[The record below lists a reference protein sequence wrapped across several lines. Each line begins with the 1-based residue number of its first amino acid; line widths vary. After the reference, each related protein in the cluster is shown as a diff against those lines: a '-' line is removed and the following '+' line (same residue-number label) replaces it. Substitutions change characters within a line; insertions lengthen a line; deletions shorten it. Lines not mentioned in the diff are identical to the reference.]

1 MKRLLSLIGVLAFVG
16 AASVAHAQVDRASV
30 TGTVKDS
37 TGATVAGASV
47 TVTNIATNVATRVK
61 TTGDGNYL
69 VPNLAPGQHLVEA
82 EASGFQKFTQAV
94 ILEVGQRGRL
104 DITLGVGG
112 LTETVTVQAPVRLLN
127 TEQSAVG
134 TVIDQNAVAKLPLA
148 IRNWDD
154 MLALV
159 AGVQGDRYSEE
170 GGATALGRTGGV
182 NVHGNRSLQ
191 NNFLLDGVDNN
202 TISTNVQELSTQ
214 VSRPSIDA
222 IEEFKVVTS
231 PYSAEYGRSPGA
243 AISVTTKSGTNAFHG
258 ALYDYY
264 RDEKFDS
271 NSYFNEDFRTERNLA
286 PLAKF
291 ANDQNQFGGNLG
303 GPIVKDRAFFFA
315 DYEGTRISRGVTRIT
330 QVPTTANRQGIFTSA
345 IRDPLTGQPF
355 PGNVIPANRIDPVAR
370 AILDLLPQPNTPGA
384 NNWTRPDAVIT
395 DDADRMLGRV
405 DVRLTDT
412 DNVFGR
418 YIYTTRARVLPGW
431 FGGIIDGTSSSALAD
446 QSMKSHG
453 FVGGWTRILSPST
466 VNEFRFSFI
475 KADSD
480 LVQLPFGQDPPAAAK
495 VPGVPEDPLFS
506 GGVTGMT
513 IVGFFGNGARIGS
526 PDFSPKLQHTR
537 QYEFLNTLSWL
548 KGPHQFKFGFN
559 VLAPMK
565 NEYMDVPAMRGNLGF
580 RATFTGNAVADFL
593 LGYVSDSLLTTPYV
607 VDQRHWAT
615 SFFVQDDWRASSK
628 LTLNLGVR
636 YDFIT
641 PALEANN
648 RQANFDP
655 ATGTLVNAKDGSLED
670 RGLVKPDTNNF
681 APRVG
686 AVYQMSD
693 SMVLRGGYG
702 IFYNLFDRI
711 GSEDQIALNP
721 GNGLVSLQP
730 PTATLASGPLFFL
743 RNGFPA
749 NYLDPSRIDLSRAV
763 LRGADR
769 DSPKT
774 TIHQFSVGAQKTF
787 GRVWVASVD
796 VVGTE
801 GRHLANLINLNQPLP
816 NAAGNNALGPRP
828 FPRVGPQIQ
837 WREQKGSSHY
847 KGMDLALEKRFSGGY
862 SFGLAYTLSEC
873 KDDAAEHLTTGG
885 SPSRSQNARDLEAWK
900 GFCGYDNTH
909 RFTGNFVFELPFAKG
924 SSGATKAFLGDWL
937 VSGIFAARSGRPF
950 TVVQGSNNVGLYH
963 TGLPNRVG
971 DGEGPK
977 TVDRWFDPTAFQA
990 VTSGT
995 FGNAGRNI
1003 LRGPGWRALD
1013 LSLQKRLNAGRAS
1026 LILRWDVFN
1035 VFNNVNFGLPQTD
1048 ISNAAV
1054 GTITT
1059 LSGDP
1064 RLMQF
1069 SARVLF

>member
-1 MKRLLSLIGVLAFVG
+1 MKRILQAIAVVVC
-16 AASVAHAQVDRASV
+16 AASAVQAQVDRATL
-30 TGTVKDS
+30 TGEVRDS
-37 TGATVAGASV
+37 SGATIAGASV
-47 TVTNIATNVATRVK
+47 SVTNAATNVVTRVR

-69 VPNLAPGQHLVEA
+69 APNLAPGQYLVEA
-82 EASGFQKFTQAV
+82 EAPGFQKFAQAV
-94 ILEVGQRGRL
+94 ILEVGQRARL

-112 LTETVTVQAPVRLLN
+112 LAETVTVEAPIRLLN
-127 TEQSAVG
+127 TEQAAVG
-134 TVIDQNAVAKLPLA
+134 TVIDQNAVANLPLA

-202 TISTNVQELSTQ
+202 SISTNVQELSAQ

-264 RDEKFDS
+264 RDERFDS
-271 NSYFNEDFRTERNLA
+271 NSYFNEDFRTERGLA
-286 PLAKF
+286 PLPKF
-291 ANDQNQFGGNLG
+291 ANDQNQFGANLG
-303 GPIVKDRAFFFA
+303 GPIVKDKAFFFA
-315 DYEGTRISRGVTRIT
+315 DYEGTRITRGVTRIT
-330 QVPTTANRQGIFTSA
+330 NIPTMDQRRGIFTGTV
-345 IRDPLTGQPF
+345 RDPLTGQPF
-355 PGNVIPANRIDPVAR
+355 PGNVIPASRIDPVAR
-370 AILDLLPQPNTPGA
+370 AIFDLLPEPNTPGA
-384 NNWTRPDAVIT
+384 NNYTRPDAVIT
-395 DDADRMLGRV
+395 DDADRLLGRV
-405 DVRLTDT
+405 DVRLTDS
-412 DNVFGR
+412 DNMFAR
-418 YIYTTRARVLPGW
+418 YIYTTRTRVLPGW

-446 QSMKSHG
+446 QGMKSHG
-453 FVGGWTRILSPST
+453 LVAGWTRILSPSI

-495 VPGVPEDPLFS
+495 VPGVPENPLFS

-513 IVGFFGNGARIGS
+513 IVGFFGGGARIGS
-526 PDFSPKLQHTR
+526 PDFSPKFQHTR

-548 KGPHQFKFGFN
+548 KGDHQFKFGFN

-565 NEYMDVPAMRGNLGF
+565 NEYMDVPGMRGNLGF

-593 LGYVSDSLLTTPYV
+593 LGYVSDSLLTTPWV

-628 LTLNLGVR
+628 LTVNLGLR

-641 PALEANN
+641 PALEAQN

-655 ATGTLVNAKDGSLED
+655 ATGTLVQAQDGSLED

-686 AVYQMSD
+686 LVYQLSD

-721 GNGLVSLQP
+721 GSGLVSLSP
-730 PTATLASGPLFFL
+730 STATLASGPLFLL

-749 NYLDPSRIDLSRAV
+749 GYLDPARINLSRAV

-774 TIHQFSVGAQKTF
+774 TIHQFSVGAQKIF
-787 GRVWVASVD
+787 GRVWVVSLD
-796 VVGTE
+796 LVGTE
-801 GRHLANLINLNQPLP
+801 GRNLANLINLNQPLP

-828 FPRVGPQIQ
+828 FPAAGPQIQ
-837 WREQKGSSHY
+837 WREHKGSSHY
-847 KGMDLALEKRFSGGY
+847 KGMDLSFEKRFSSGY

-873 KDDAAEHLTTGG
+873 RDNTAEHLTTGG
-885 SPSRSQNARDLEAWK
+885 SPSRSQNARDLDAWE
-900 GFCGYDNTH
+900 GPCGYDNRH
-909 RFTGNFVFELPFAKG
+909 RFSGNFVFELPMARN
-924 SSGATKAFLGDWL
+924 SSGATKAILGDWL
-937 VSGIFAARSGRPF
+937 ISGIFAARSGRPF
-950 TVVQGSNNVGLYH
+950 TVVQGNNNVGPYH
-963 TGLPNRVG
+963 TGLPNRTG
-971 DGEGPK
+971 DGEGDK
-977 TVDRWFDPTAFQA
+977 TVTRWFDPTAFQA
-990 VTSGT
+990 VPSGT

-1003 LRGPGWRALD
+1003 LRGPGWKALD
-1013 LSLQKRLNAGRAS
+1013 LSLQKRLNAGPAS

-1035 VFNNVNFGLPQTD
+1035 VFNNVNFGLPNSD
-1048 ISNAAV
+1048 ITSSAV

-1069 SARVLF
+1069 SARVIF

>member
-1 MKRLLSLIGVLAFVG
+1 MKRILATCAFALG
-16 AASVAHAQVDRASV
+16 FAAAAVAQVDRATLSGELRDSSGAAIAGGTIAV
-30 TGTVKDS
+30 THS
-37 TGATVAGASV
+37 
-47 TVTNIATNVATRVK
+47 ATNVTTR
-61 TTGDGNYL
+61 TTTNSEGKYL
-69 VPNLAPGQHLVEA
+69 VVDLRPGRYVVTA
-82 EASGFQKFTQAV
+82 EASGFENKAQSLS
-94 ILEVGQRGRL
+94 LETGHRARL
-104 DITLGVGG
+104 DFTLAVGA
-112 LTETVTVQAPVRLLN
+112 LAENVTVSEATVLLN
-127 TEQSAVG
+127 TSQAAVG
-134 TVIDQNAVAKLPLA
+134 TVLDQNAVSKLPLA

-258 ALYDYY
+258 AAYDYY

-271 NSYFNEDFRTERNLA
+271 NSYFNEDFRTEHGLQ
-286 PLAKF
+286 PFPKF
-291 ANDQNQFGGNLG
+291 ANDQNQFGANLG
-303 GPIVKDRAFFFA
+303 GPIVKDKAFFFA
-315 DYEGTRISRGVTRIT
+315 DYEGTRITRGVTRIT
-330 QVPTTANRQGIFTSA
+330 NTPTLANRQGIFTTA

-355 PGNVIPANRIDPVAR
+355 PGNVIPPSRIDPVAR
-370 AILDLLPQPNTPGA
+370 AIFDLLPAPNSPGA
-384 NNWTRPDAVIT
+384 NNYTRPDAQIT
-395 DDADRMLGRV
+395 DDADRFLGRA
-405 DVRLTDT
+405 DLRLTNS
-412 DNVFGR
+412 DNVFAR
-418 YIYTTRARVLPGW
+418 YIYTTRKRVLPGW

-453 FVGGWTRILSPST
+453 LVTGWTRIMSPT
-466 VNEFRFSFI
+466 LVNEFRFSFI

-480 LVQLPFGQDPPAAAK
+480 LVQLPFGQDPPAAAV
-495 VPGVPEDPLFS
+495 VPGVPTDPLFS

-513 IVGFFGNGARIGS
+513 IVGFFGGGAKIGS
-526 PDFSPKLQHTR
+526 PNFSPKFQHTR

-548 KGPHQFKFGFN
+548 RGDHQFKFGVN
-559 VLAPMK
+559 VLSPMK
-565 NEYMDVPAMRGNLGF
+565 NEYMDVPGMRGDLGF

-615 SFFVQDDWRASSK
+615 SFFVQDDWKVTSRLSM
-628 LTLNLGVR
+628 NLGLR

-655 ATGTLVNAKDGSLED
+655 TTGTLVNATDGSLED
-670 RGLVKPDTNNF
+670 RGLVEPDKNNF

-686 AVYQMSD
+686 VVYQVTD
-693 SMVLRGGYG
+693 SMVVRGGYG

-730 PTATLASGPLFFL
+730 ATATLASGPHFFL
-743 RNGFPA
+743 RQGFPTG
-749 NYLDPSRIDLSRAV
+749 YLDPSRIDLSRAV

-774 TIHQFSVGAQKTF
+774 TIHQFGVGAQKTF
-787 GRVWVASVD
+787 AKVWVVSVD
-796 VVGTE
+796 FVGTE
-801 GRHLANLINLNQPLP
+801 GRNLANLINLNQPLP

-828 FPRVGPQIQ
+828 FPAVGPQIQ
-837 WREQKGSSHY
+837 WREEKGSSHY
-847 KGMDLALEKRFSGGY
+847 KGMDLAFEKRFSSGY
-862 SFGLAYTLSEC
+862 SFGMAYTLSEC
-873 KDDAAEHLTTGG
+873 RDNTAEHLTTGG
-885 SPSRSQNARDLEAWK
+885 SPSRSQNARDLDAWE
-900 GFCGYDNTH
+900 GPCGYDNRH
-909 RFTGNFVFELPFAKG
+909 RFSANFVFELPFAR
-924 SSGATKAFLGDWL
+924 SSTGVTKTLLGDWL
-937 VSGIFAARSGRPF
+937 VSGIFSARSGRPF
-950 TVVQGSNNVGLYH
+950 TVIQGNNNVGPYH
-963 TGLPNRVG
+963 TGLPNRIG
-971 DGEGPK
+971 DGEGPE
-977 TVDRWFDPTAFQA
+977 TVDKWFDPAAFQA
-990 VTSGT
+990 VPSGV

-1003 LRGPGWRALD
+1003 LRGPGWKALD
-1013 LSLQKRLNAGRAS
+1013 LSLQKRLSAGPTS
-1026 LILRWDVFN
+1026 LVFRWDVFN
-1035 VFNNVNFGLPQTD
+1035 VFNTVNLGIP
-1048 ISNAAV
+1048 NADVSSGAV

-1069 SARVLF
+1069 SLRVLF

>member
-1 MKRLLSLIGVLAFVG
+1 MKRVLSALVLVACAG
-16 AASVAHAQVDRASV
+16 ALAHAQVDRATL
-30 TGTVKDS
+30 TGEVKDS
-37 TGATVAGASV
+37 SGAALAGAAV
-47 TVTNIATNVATRVK
+47 AVTNTATNVATRVR

-69 VPNLAPGQHLVEA
+69 APNLAPGQYLVEA
-82 EASGFQKFTQAV
+82 EATGFQKFAQAV
-94 ILEVGQRGRL
+94 ILEVGQRARL

-112 LTETVTVQAPVRLLN
+112 LAETVDVEAPIRLLN
-127 TEQSAVG
+127 TEQAAVG
-134 TVIDQNAVAKLPLA
+134 TVIDQNAVANLPLA

-202 TISTNVQELSTQ
+202 SISTNVQELSAQ

-258 ALYDYY
+258 AVYDYY
-264 RDEKFDS
+264 RDERFDS
-271 NSYFNEDFRTERNLA
+271 NSYFNEDFRTERGLA
-286 PLAKF
+286 ALPKF
-291 ANDQNQFGGNLG
+291 ANDQNQFGANLG
-303 GPIVKDRAFFFA
+303 GPIVKDKAFFFA
-315 DYEGTRISRGVTRIT
+315 DYERTRITRGVTRIT
-330 QVPTTANRQGIFTSA
+330 NIPTLQNRQGIFTST
-345 IRDPLTGQPF
+345 IRDPLSGQPF
-355 PGNVIPANRIDPVAR
+355 PGNVIPASRIDPVAR
-370 AILDLLPQPNTPGA
+370 AIFDLLPEPNTPGA
-384 NNWTRPDAVIT
+384 NNYTRPDAVIT
-395 DDADRMLGRV
+395 DDADRLLGRV
-405 DVRLTDT
+405 DVRLTDS
-412 DNVFGR
+412 DNLFAR
-418 YIYTTRARVLPGW
+418 YIYTTRDRVLPGW

-446 QSMKSHG
+446 QGMKSHG
-453 FVGGWTRILSPST
+453 LVAGWTRILSPSM

-513 IVGFFGNGARIGS
+513 ILGFFGGGARIGS
-526 PDFSPKLQHTR
+526 PDFSPKFQHTR

-548 KGPHQFKFGFN
+548 KGDHQFKFGFN

-565 NEYMDVPAMRGNLGF
+565 NQYMDVPGMRGNLGF

-615 SFFVQDDWRASSK
+615 SFFVQDDWKISPKVS
-628 LTLNLGVR
+628 LNLGLR

-655 ATGTLVNAKDGSLED
+655 ATGRLVNATDGSLED
-670 RGLVKPDTNNF
+670 RGLVKPDRNNF
-681 APRVG
+681 APRLGLVFQ
-686 AVYQMSD
+686 AMESLV
-693 SMVLRGGYG
+693 VRGGYG

-730 PTATLASGPLFFL
+730 PTATLASGPLFLL
-743 RNGFPA
+743 RNGFPSG
-749 NYLDPSRIDLSRAV
+749 YLDPNRIDISRAV

-769 DSPKT
+769 NSPKALV
-774 TIHQFSVGAQKTF
+774 HQFSVGAQKVF
-787 GRVWVASVD
+787 ARVWVLSLD
-796 VVGTE
+796 LVGTE
-801 GRHLANLINLNQPLP
+801 GRNLANLINLNQPL
-816 NAAGNNALGPRP
+816 GGSGPRP
-828 FPRVGPQIQ
+828 FPTVGPQIQ
-837 WREQKGSSHY
+837 WREAKGSSHY
-847 KGMDLALEKRFSGGY
+847 KGMDLSFEKRFSSGY

-873 KDDAAEHLTTGG
+873 RDDSAEHLTTGG
-885 SPSRSQNARDLEAWK
+885 SPSRSQDARDLEAWE
-900 GFCGYDNTH
+900 GPCGYDNRH
-909 RFTGNFVFELPFAKG
+909 RFSGNFVLELPFAKG
-924 SSGATKAFLGDWL
+924 SAGATRALFGDWL

-950 TVVQGSNNVGLYH
+950 TVVQGNNNVGPYH
-963 TGLPNRVG
+963 TGLPNRIG
-971 DGEGPK
+971 DGEGEE
-977 TVDRWFDPTAFQA
+977 TVTRWFDPTAFQA
-990 VTSGT
+990 VPSGT

-1003 LRGPGWRALD
+1003 LRGPGWKALD
-1013 LSLQKRLNAGRAS
+1013 LSLQKRINAGPAN
-1026 LILRWDVFN
+1026 LVLRWDVFN
-1035 VFNNVNFGLPQTD
+1035 VFNNVNFGLPNSD
-1048 ISNAAV
+1048 IASSAV
-1054 GTITT
+1054 ATITT

-1069 SARVLF
+1069 SARVIF

>member
-1 MKRLLSLIGVLAFVG
+1 MKRILSAVLTVACTAGVAR
-16 AASVAHAQVDRASV
+16 AQVDRATLTGEV
-30 TGTVKDS
+30 TDS
-37 TGATVAGASV
+37 SGAALAGATV
-47 TVTNIATNVATRVK
+47 TVTNAATNVATRVR

-69 VPNLAPGQHLVEA
+69 APNLAPGRYLVEA
-82 EASGFQKFTQAV
+82 EATGFQKFAQAV
-94 ILEVGQRGRL
+94 ILEVGQRARL

-112 LTETVTVQAPVRLLN
+112 LAETVDVEAPIRLLN
-127 TEQSAVG
+127 TEQAAVG
-134 TVIDQNAVAKLPLA
+134 TVIDQNAVANLPLA

-202 TISTNVQELSTQ
+202 SISTNVQELSAQ

-258 ALYDYY
+258 AVYDYY
-264 RDEKFDS
+264 RDERFDS
-271 NSYFNEDFRTERNLA
+271 NSYFNEDFRTERGLA
-286 PLAKF
+286 ALPKF
-291 ANDQNQFGGNLG
+291 ANDQNQFGANLG
-303 GPIVKDRAFFFA
+303 GPIIKDKAFFFA
-315 DYEGTRISRGVTRIT
+315 DYERTRITRGVTRIT
-330 QVPTTANRQGIFTSA
+330 NIPTLQNRQGIFSST

-355 PGNVIPANRIDPVAR
+355 PGNVIPAGRIDPVAR
-370 AILDLLPQPNTPGA
+370 AIFDLLPEPNTPGA
-384 NNWTRPDAVIT
+384 NNYTRPDAVIT
-395 DDADRMLGRV
+395 DDADRLLGRV
-405 DVRLTDT
+405 DVRLTDS
-412 DNVFGR
+412 DNVFAR
-418 YIYTTRARVLPGW
+418 YIYTTRDRVLPGW

-446 QSMKSHG
+446 QGMKSHG
-453 FVGGWTRILSPST
+453 LVAGWTRILSPSM

-480 LVQLPFGQDPPAAAK
+480 LVQLPFGQDPPPAAK

-513 IVGFFGNGARIGS
+513 ILGFFGGGARIGS
-526 PDFSPKLQHTR
+526 PDFSPKFQHTR

-548 KGPHQFKFGFN
+548 KGDHQFKFGFN

-565 NEYMDVPAMRGNLGF
+565 NEYMDVPGMRGNLGF
-580 RATFTGNAVADFL
+580 RATFTGNSVADFL

-615 SFFVQDDWRASSK
+615 SFFVQDDWKISPKVA
-628 LTLNLGVR
+628 LNLGLR

-655 ATGTLVNAKDGSLED
+655 ATGRLVNATDGSLED
-670 RGLVKPDTNNF
+670 RGLVKPDRNNF
-681 APRVG
+681 APRLG
-686 AVYQMSD
+686 LVYQATESF
-693 SMVLRGGYG
+693 VVRGGYG

-730 PTATLASGPLFFL
+730 PTATLASGPLFLL
-743 RNGFPA
+743 RNGFPSG
-749 NYLDPSRIDLSRAV
+749 YLDPNRIDLSRAV

-769 DSPKT
+769 NSPKALV
-774 TIHQFSVGAQKTF
+774 HQFSVGAQKVF
-787 GRVWVASVD
+787 AKVWVLSLD
-796 VVGTE
+796 LVGTE
-801 GRHLANLINLNQPLP
+801 GRNLANLINLNQPL
-816 NAAGNNALGPRP
+816 GGSGPRP
-828 FPRVGPQIQ
+828 FPTVGPQIQ
-837 WREQKGSSHY
+837 WREAKASSHY
-847 KGMDLALEKRFSGGY
+847 KGMDLSFEKRFSSGY

-873 KDDAAEHLTTGG
+873 RDNSAEHLTTGG
-885 SPSRSQNARDLEAWK
+885 SPSRSQDARNLDAWE
-900 GFCGYDNTH
+900 GPCGYDNRH
-909 RFTGNFVFELPFAKG
+909 RFSGNFVFEMPFAKG
-924 SSGATKAFLGDWL
+924 SSGATRALFGDWL

-950 TVVQGSNNVGLYH
+950 TVVQGNNNVGPYH
-963 TGLPNRVG
+963 TGLPNRIG
-971 DGEGPK
+971 DGEGEK
-977 TVDRWFDPTAFQA
+977 TVTRWFDPTAFQA
-990 VTSGT
+990 VPSGT

-1003 LRGPGWRALD
+1003 LRGPGWKALD
-1013 LSLQKRLNAGRAS
+1013 LSLQKRINAGPAS

-1035 VFNNVNFGLPQTD
+1035 VFNNVNFGLPNSD
-1048 ISNAAV
+1048 ISSSAV

-1069 SARVLF
+1069 SARVVF